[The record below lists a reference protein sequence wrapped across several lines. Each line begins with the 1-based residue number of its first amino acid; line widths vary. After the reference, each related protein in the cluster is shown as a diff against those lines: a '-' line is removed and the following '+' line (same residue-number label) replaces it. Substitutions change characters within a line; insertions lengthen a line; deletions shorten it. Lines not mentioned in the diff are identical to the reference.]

1 MIPEHP
7 AGEGGPR
14 YRDPPPGR
22 VPPGV
27 KPALLIFGGAA
38 VLEAVALLGFEHTGD
53 GRFIVLGMVVAAA
66 ALVVAVMA
74 GSRLPKGRRWPF
86 WVAAVACILAASVLF
101 AGTCALMFQAGEG

>member
-1 MIPEHP
+1 MIPERP

-38 VLEAVALLGFEHTGD
+38 VLAALALLGFEHTGD
-53 GRFIVLGMVVAAA
+53 GRFIVMGMLVAAA
-66 ALVVAVMA
+66 GLVVAIVA
-74 GSRLPKGRRWPF
+74 GARLPKGRRWPF
-86 WVAAVACILAASVLF
+86 WLAGVACLLAAVVFF
-101 AGTCALMFQAGEG
+101 AGTCALLFEGA